1 MCQASGAASLNESC
15 DSAASPLQGLHPLQ
29 VQVMVLLLPVLPL
42 VWAGD
47 PVTQLFLLPLFFSD
61 AVHTL

>member
-29 VQVMVLLLPVLPL
+29 VQVMVLLLPGLPL
-42 VWAGD
+42 VWAGGPCD
-47 PVTQLFLLPLFFSD
+47 TAILTAIVFL
-61 AVHTL
+61 